1 MLTARQNE
9 YLRSLVT
16 ATLQKGD
23 AKATAK
29 ATRVFPEPQE
39 KPATRPT
46 VTAPKPRDPALP
58 RFIVQSF
65 RTGRSECDPFTD
77 LAFANRHASLNAPSY
92 VWPADRV
99 TIKDGSVSTPKGV
112 KPLTVYA

>member
-16 ATLQKGD
+16 ASMQKAD
-23 AKATAK
+23 ATA
-29 ATRVFPEPQE
+29 ARVFPDPRE

-46 VTAPKPRDPALP
+46 VTTVKPREAIP

-65 RTGRSECDPFTD
+65 RTGRPECEPFGD
-77 LAFANRHASLNAPSY
+77 LAFATRHASLSAPSY
-92 VWPADRV
+92 VWSADRV
-99 TIKDGSVSTPKGV
+99 TIKDGVVSHPKSE
-112 KPLTVYA
+112 KPLATYA